1 LSKRILFLAER
12 MAMGF
17 GVAVVIENLAEEL
30 ARRGHC
36 VDVGSIHWDRNQG
49 RNFQVHVLS
58 ANAASVH
65 KLASDLQSE
74 YVIAHTSPFFEV
86 LPQMPGPYE
95 RWVWEHGDPTPE
107 LFPFDGTERR
117 RIAESKRINV
127 YPNVDRVIA
136 ISEFIKE
143 DIGWSEA
150 DIVYNG
156 CDHLQPARPSSHGKQ
171 KLRVG
176 TLMRLG
182 EGEAFYKGNQLFMDL
197 VEYCRRRNDDID
209 FYLMGRGGKE
219 DAKPFEE
226 LGVITY
232 TNATDQERAQYL
244 ADLDIFVSLSLWEGF
259 NLPLVE
265 AMVSGTFAIAFD
277 TGAHPE
283 VTPAVVSSLMEMGS
297 LILSLNNNRPV
308 LNARSEAARKYISD
322 KYRWSISVD
331 STLNLMK

>member
-1 LSKRILFLAER
+1 MSKRILFLTER

-30 ARRGHC
+30 AGRGHC
-36 VDVGSIHWDRNQG
+36 VDVGCIHWNHNKG

-58 ANAASVH
+58 AQAASVH
-65 KLASDLQSE
+65 KLASDLRSE
-74 YVIAHTSPFFEV
+74 YVIAHTSPFFEL
-86 LPQMPGPYE
+86 LPQLSGAYE

-117 RIAESKRINV
+117 RIAENKHINV

-143 DIGWSEA
+143 DIGWSDA

-156 CDHLQPARPSSHGKQ
+156 CDHLRPAKPSSPGNK

-182 EGEAFYKGNQLFMDL
+182 EGEAFYKGNQLFLDL
-197 VEYCRRRNDDID
+197 IQYCRLRSNDLE
-209 FYLMGRGGKE
+209 FYLMGRGSKE
-219 DAKPFEE
+219 DAEPFED
-226 LGVITY
+226 LGVIAY

-265 AMVSGTFAIAFD
+265 AMVSGAFAIAFD
-277 TGAHPE
+277 TGAQPE
-283 VTPAVVSSLMEMGS
+283 VTPGVVSSLTEMAG
-297 LILSLNNNRPV
+297 LILSLDNNRPV
-308 LNARSEAARKYISD
+308 LHARSEAARKYVSE
-322 KYRWSISVD
+322 KYRWSVSVD
-331 STLNLMK
+331 SMLKLIG

>member
-1 LSKRILFLAER
+1 

-36 VDVGSIHWDRNQG
+36 VDVGCIHWDRNQG
-49 RNFQVHVLS
+49 ENFQVHVLS
-58 ANAASVH
+58 AEPASVH
-65 KLASDLQSE
+65 KLASDLRSE

-86 LPQMPGPYE
+86 LPKLPGPYE

-117 RIAESKRINV
+117 RIAQNKHTNV
-127 YPNVDRVIA
+127 YPNVDRVIT
-136 ISEFIKE
+136 ISEFIRE
-143 DIGWSEA
+143 DIGWPDA
-150 DIVYNG
+150 DLVYNG
-156 CDHLQPARPSSHGKQ
+156 CDHLRPARSSSPGKK

-182 EGEAFYKGNQLFMDL
+182 EGEAFYKGNQLFLDL
-197 VEYCRRRNDDID
+197 VEYCRLRSDDLE
-209 FYLMGRGGKE
+209 FYLMGRGSKR
-219 DAKPFEE
+219 DAEPFEE

-265 AMVSGTFAIAFD
+265 AMVSGTFTIAFD

-283 VTPAVVSSLMEMGS
+283 VTPGVVSSLTEMGG
-297 LILSLNNNRPV
+297 LILSLNINRSV
-308 LNARSEAARKYISD
+308 LHARSETARTYISQH
-322 KYRWSISVD
+322 YRWSKSVD
-331 STLNLMK
+331 SMLKLIG